1 MNKTLKRRVFRHTAL
16 YTAILMFS
24 HTGGGG
30 GAMAQTHKYA
40 IVMNGRNQPE
50 VKWESQY
57 NQSALKDKGRERTF
71 SHTSQKNRFGITS
84 NFISFNNNDE
94 LVSQQSGTAVFGT
107 ATYLPPYGKVS
118 GFDTAELNK
127 RGNAVNW
134 IHTTRPGLAGY
145 GYTGI
150 RCGSTKDCPKLTYK
164 TRFSFD
170 NPDLLKTRGGLDR
183 HTEPSRENSPI
194 YKLKD
199 YPWLGVSFN
208 LGGEGTAK
216 DGRSSSK
223 LVSSF
228 DENNSNSNQ
237 NLVYTTE
244 DHRISLSNWQQ
255 ETTAMAYYLNAK
267 LHLLDKKGIKDITG
281 KTVRLG
287 VLKPSID
294 VKTQNTGLSGIL
306 NFWSKWDIKDNG
318 QIPVKLGLPEVKAGR
333 CINEPNPNKNTQAPS
348 PALTAP
354 ALWFGSVQNG
364 KVQMYSASVSTYP
377 GSSSSRIFLQ
387 ELKTRTDPARPGRHS
402 LAALDTQ
409 NIKSREPNFNSRQT
423 VIRLPGGVY
432 RIAPTRDRIV
442 GLNGND
448 GKNDTFG
455 IYKDRLVTPE
465 VDEWAKVL
473 LPWTVRYY
481 GNDDIFKTFNQPNN
495 KKQSDKKQYSQKY
508 RIRTKEDDND
518 KPRDLGDIVNS
529 PITAVG
535 GYLAT
540 SANDGMVHIFKK
552 TGTDQRG
559 YELKLSY
566 IPGTMER
573 KDIEGNDS
581 DLAKELRAFAEQ
593 GYVGDRYGV
602 DGGFVLRR
610 ITDDQDREK
619 HFFMF
624 GAMGLGGRGAYALDL
639 TKIDSNNL
647 TGVSMFDVQNDKNNN
662 NNDSN
667 RVKLGY
673 TVGTPQIGKTQNG
686 KYAAFLASGYA
697 AKDIVSSDNTT
708 ALYVYDLKDTL
719 GTPIA
724 KIEAPGG
731 KGGLSSPTLVDK
743 DLDGIVDIAYAGDRG
758 GNMYRF
764 DLSNSDPNKWSAKV
778 IFEGDKPI
786 TSAPAVSR
794 LADKRVVIFGTGSD
808 LSEEDVVG
816 TNQQYIYGIFDD
828 DKRTVK
834 VTVQNGTGGGL
845 LEQTLTKEN
854 NTLFLSNNKAS
865 GGSADKGWVVKLRE
879 GERVTVKPTV
889 VLRTA
894 FVTIRSYT
902 GMDKCGAQ
910 TAILGINT
918 ADGGALTPR
927 SARPIVPDHNS
938 VAQYSGHKK
947 TTDGKSVPIGCMWK
961 NSKTVCP
968 NGYVYDK
975 PVNVRYLD
983 EKKTDDFPVTA
994 DGDAGGSGTFKE
1006 GKKPARNNRCFSG
1019 KGVRTLLMNDLDSL
1033 DITGPMCGI
1042 KRLSWREVFF

>member
-1 MNKTLKRRVFRHTAL
+1 R
-16 YTAILMFS
+16 
-24 HTGGGG
+24 
-30 GAMAQTHKYA
+30 QYA
-40 IVMNGRNQPE
+40 IVMNERNQPE
-50 VKWESQY
+50 VKWDGQYQKSQLREKDGERKFIY
-57 NQSALKDKGRERTF
+57 TNQRNKLG
-71 SHTSQKNRFGITS
+71 QQN
-84 NFISFNNNDE
+84 NFISFDNTDT
-94 LVSQQSGTAVFGT
+94 LVSRQSGTAVFGT

-134 IHTTRPGLAGY
+134 IHTTRAGLSGY
-145 GYTGI
+145 SYTGVTC
-150 RCGSTKDCPKLTYK
+150 RSSKCPQLVYK

-170 NPDLLKTRGGLDR
+170 NTGLAKNAGRLNRHPD
-183 HTEPSRENSPI
+183 PSRENSPI
-194 YKLKD
+194 YKLED
-199 YPWLGVSFN
+199 HPWLGVSFN
-208 LGGEGTAK
+208 LGAEGTDK
-216 DGRSSSK
+216 DGRSSNK

-228 DENNSNSNQ
+228 DENNSNQ

-244 DHRISLSNWQQ
+244 GHRISLGDWQR

-267 LHLLDKKGIKDITG
+267 LHLLDKKGIKDIAPG

-287 VLKPSID
+287 TLRPRVE
-294 VKTQNTGLSGIL
+294 TTGRSWLD
-306 NFWSKWDIKDNG
+306 FWATWKIEDKGNIAVRLD
-318 QIPVKLGLPEVKAGR
+318 LPEVKAGR
-333 CINEPNPNKNTQAPS
+333 CTNTAHPNKTAQALS

-354 ALWFGSVQNG
+354 ALWFGPVQNG

-387 ELKTRTDPARPGRHS
+387 ELKTKTDPGRPGRHS
-402 LAALDTQ
+402 LAALNTRD
-409 NIKSREPNFNSRQT
+409 IKSREPNFNSRQT

-432 RIAPTRDRIV
+432 RIGPTRNGIV

-529 PITAVG
+529 PIVAVG

-540 SANDGMVHIFKK
+540 SANDGMVHLFKRN
-552 TGTDQRG
+552 GTNQRG

-573 KDIEGNDS
+573 KDIENQDS
-581 DLAKELRAFAEQ
+581 TLAKELRAFAEK

-743 DLDGIVDIAYAGDRG
+743 DLDGTVDIAYAGDRG

-764 DLSNSDPNKWSAKV
+764 DLSSDKPSEWAV
-778 IFEGDKPI
+778 RTIFEGTKPI

-816 TNQQYIYGIFDD
+816 KDQQYIYGIFDD
-828 DKRTVK
+828 DKPTVK
-834 VTVQNGTGGGL
+834 VTVQNGMGGGL
-845 LEQTLTKEN
+845 LEQNLTQEN
-854 NTLFLSNNKAS
+854 KTLFLSNNKAS

-1006 GKKPARNNRCFSG
+1006 GKKPAR
-1019 KGVRTLLMNDLDSL
+1019 
-1033 DITGPMCGI
+1033 
-1042 KRLSWREVFF
+1042 

>member
-1 MNKTLKRRVFRHTAL
+1 
-16 YTAILMFS
+16 
-24 HTGGGG
+24 
-30 GAMAQTHKYA
+30 YA
-40 IVMNGRNQPE
+40 IIMNERKQPE
-50 VKWESQY
+50 VKWDGQYSQ
-57 NQSALKDKGRERTF
+57 STLKDKGRERTF
-71 SHTSQKNRFGITS
+71 SHTIQRNWNGQQN
-84 NFISFNNNDE
+84 NFISFNNSDE
-94 LVSQQSGTAVFGT
+94 LVSRQSGTAVFGT

-118 GFDTAELNK
+118 GFDADALKERN
-127 RGNAVNW
+127 NAVDW
-134 IHTTRPGLAGY
+134 IRTTRIALAGY
-145 GYTGI
+145 VYTGVI
-150 RCGSTKDCPKLTYK
+150 CKDARQCPELVYETK
-164 TRFSFD
+164 FSFD
-170 NPDLLKTRGGLDR
+170 GIGLAKVGNRKLDR
-183 HTEPSRENSPI
+183 HPDPSRENLPI

-199 YPWLGVSFN
+199 HPWLGVSFN

-216 DGRSSSK
+216 DGKSSSRWI
-223 LVSSF
+223 SSF
-228 DENNSNSNQ
+228 NEDNNNQ
-237 NLVYTTE
+237 TIVFTTRG
-244 DHRISLSNWQQ
+244 HSISLGDWQR
-255 ETTAMAYYLNAK
+255 ESTAMAYYLNAK
-267 LHLLDKKGIKDITG
+267 LHLLNKKGIKDIPQG
-281 KTVRLG
+281 KTVDLG
-287 VLKPSID
+287 TLRPRVEAKVRRGWEL
-294 VKTQNTGLSGIL
+294 L
-306 NFWSKWDIKDNG
+306 NFWAKWDIKDNG

-333 CINEPNPNKNTQAPS
+333 CTNKPNPNKNTKAPS

-354 ALWFGSVQNG
+354 ALWFGPGQNG

-387 ELKTRTDPARPGRHS
+387 ELKTQTDPARPGRHS
-402 LAALDTQ
+402 LAALNARD
-409 NIKSREPNFNSRQT
+409 IKSREPNFNSRQT

-432 RIAPTRDRIV
+432 RIGPTRNGIV

-529 PITAVG
+529 PIVAVG

-540 SANDGMVHIFKK
+540 AANDGMVHIFKK
-552 TGTDQRG
+552 NGGSDERS
-559 YELKLSY
+559 YNLKLSY
-566 IPGTMER
+566 IPGTMPR
-573 KDIEGNDS
+573 QYFDNDTSALKDS
-581 DLAKELRAFAEQ
+581 TLAQELRAFAEK

-697 AKDIVSSDNTT
+697 AKDIVSGDNTT
-708 ALYVYDLKDTL
+708 ALYVYDLENGSGSLIK
-719 GTPIA
+719 

-743 DLDGIVDIAYAGDRG
+743 DLDGTVDIAYAGDRG

-764 DLSNSDPNKWSAKV
+764 DLSSDKPSEWTV
-778 IFEGDKPI
+778 RTIFEGGKPI

-808 LSEEDVVG
+808 LSEEDVLN
-816 TNQQYIYGIFDD
+816 TDEQYIYGIFDD
-828 DKRTVK
+828 DEGTVNVK
-834 VTVQNGTGGGL
+834 VTNGTGGGL

-865 GGSADKGWVVKLRE
+865 GGSNGKGWVVRLRE
-879 GERVTVKPTV
+879 GERVTVKPIV

-902 GMDKCGAQ
+902 GADKCGAQ

-947 TTDGKSVPIGCMWK
+947 TADGKSIPIGCMEK
-961 NSKTVCP
+961 GGKTVCP

-1006 GKKPARNNRCFSG
+1006 GKKPGRNNRCFSG